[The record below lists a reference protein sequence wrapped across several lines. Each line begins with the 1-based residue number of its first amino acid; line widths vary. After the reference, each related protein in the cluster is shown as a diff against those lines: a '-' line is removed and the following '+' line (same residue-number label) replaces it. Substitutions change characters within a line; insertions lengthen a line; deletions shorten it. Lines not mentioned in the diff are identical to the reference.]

1 MLGEFLQFLF
11 SGLTVGAVYALVAL
25 GFTLIFNASHVV
37 NFAQGEFVM
46 LGGMTTVFLGYAGLP
61 LLLAAPLAIVITAL
75 VGAALYKLAIAP
87 ARGATV
93 VTLIIITIGASIF
106 LRGIAQL
113 VFDKE
118 FHRLPGFSG
127 DDPILILGAALL
139 PQSLWV
145 LGFTLITVLGLFLF
159 FNRTTLGKAV
169 LATSINR
176 LAAQLVGLNVDAI
189 LLLSFALSAAIG
201 ALGGILITPITL
213 TSYDAGTML
222 ALKGFAAAILG
233 GFGSPFGAVLGGLIV
248 GLAEALTA
256 GYLSS
261 AYKDAVGFLIILVV
275 LFFMPRGLMGTA
287 SVERV

>member
-1 MLGEFLQFLF
+1 VAELLQFLF

-46 LGGMTTVFLGYAGLP
+46 LGGMTTVFLGYSGLP
-61 LLLAAPLAIVITAL
+61 LLAAAPLAIIVTAL
-75 VGAALYKLAIAP
+75 AGATLYKLAIAP

-113 VFDKE
+113 IFDKE

-127 DDPILILGAALL
+127 DDPILVLGAALL

-145 LGFTLITVLGLFLF
+145 LGCALITVAGLFLF
-159 FNRTTLGKAV
+159 FDRTMLGKSV

-189 LLLSFALSAAIG
+189 LLFSFALSAAIG
-201 ALGGILITPITL
+201 AVGGILITPITL

-233 GFGSPFGAVLGGLIV
+233 GFGSPVGAVLGGLVV
-248 GLAEALTA
+248 GLVEALTA

-275 LFFMPRGLMGTA
+275 LFFMPRGLLGTA

>member
-1 MLGEFLQFLF
+1 MGELLQFLF
-11 SGLTVGAVYALVAL
+11 SGLTVGAVYALVAV

-46 LGGMTTVFLGYAGLP
+46 LGGMTTVFLGLAGLP
-61 LLLAAPLAIVITAL
+61 LLLAAPLAILITAL

-106 LRGIAQL
+106 LRGVAQL

-145 LGFTLITVLGLFLF
+145 LGCTLVTVIGLFLF
-159 FNRTTLGKAV
+159 FNHTTLGKTV

-176 LAAQLVGLNVDAI
+176 LAAQLIGLNVDAI

-201 ALGGILITPITL
+201 AFGGILVTPITL

-233 GFGSPFGAVLGGLIV
+233 GFGSPIGAVLGGLIV

-256 GYLSS
+256 GYVSS
-261 AYKDAVGFLIILVV
+261 AYKDAAAFLIILVV